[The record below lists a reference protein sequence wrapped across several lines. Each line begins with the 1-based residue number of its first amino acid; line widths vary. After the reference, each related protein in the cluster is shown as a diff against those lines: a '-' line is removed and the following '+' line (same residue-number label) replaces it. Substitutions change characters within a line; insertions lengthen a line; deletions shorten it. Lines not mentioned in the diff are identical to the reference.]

1 MEAHLKINQSSIS
14 PEWNYK
20 ISTPLHVTKKKKK
33 IREDLFIYIKVRGR
47 MLYILL
53 QAKIF

>member
-1 MEAHLKINQSSIS
+1 MEAHLKINQSTIS
-14 PEWNYK
+14 SEWNYK
-20 ISTPLHVTKKKKK
+20 ISTPPHVTKKKKN
-33 IREDLFIYIKVRGR
+33 REDLFIYIKVRGR